1 MMQCSRFYT
10 DQNFKKRVIISSC
23 SLRNLKWGEKNN
35 DEGRKSV
42 VESTSASNKK
52 LFNNNF
58 KILSNSNSTEKDK
71 KDINLNEEEE
81 QKRKEELSRKREM
94 SYRARKRIILRMRG
108 IPEEKEQKTEDEKEN
123 NNKKQKIKRI
133 EINLP
138 VDNFKF
144 KRINSNNI
152 ICNNKKCKNNE
163 FEILD
168 NYNTNIDNQNY
179 SRSIIDN
186 FNNDCKIN
194 KNIKNNYVVFRNIRN
209 IYKKN
214 LIKDI
219 SVLTD
224 KNCKILKVKK
234 NFNDK
239 KKGTYKDEKFN
250 IHINNNIT
258 KKNSILNKEKKEKIN
273 NDYRKKKNN
282 DNKIN
287 EYTMLKYLDNQKNKK
302 IISNNIDKKTNND
315 INDIYYSLNISK
327 KNLNRIN
334 SDFLEQK
341 KIPYFHNVENEIDIN
356 DIKINENKSIKNINN
371 RKKTKKNRMDNS
383 EKRSLYNF
391 SIFKNFPPKPNKI
404 SKEMG
409 EEMKNS
415 GISKTFKLETHSQK
429 TFKKERM
436 SNNVNMINLRIL
448 SNNHLNNNKFN
459 SIESEIL
466 ENNEIKKVN
475 TIDIKFYIIYFFEE
489 LIDISN
495 SMDNKNLLAT
505 LLNNFNQKYFIIN
518 DINFDKE
525 YLHFIKQNEN
535 FEYIYK
541 HFGLVLICLIFLS
554 KDEILYKEYN
564 LKVRDLL
571 LQLIFS
577 SLNYVEIYGN
587 KESNKINNFINN
599 NNFKSV
605 IPNHRYILSLI
616 YLLFNNK
623 KEYLPLKDALE
634 QIHNIIIK
642 RDFQFIMKVIN
653 ESILFCYNSKPKCL
667 FNFPF
672 FAFKNNVLTLKNNQ
686 DKQNNDI
693 NFTNNNITNKNNI
706 CITNNKI
713 DISTNNLHHNNNIS
727 NISTNNIPNNNI
739 SNISASNFSQ
749 NYNLNNEN
757 MPTVPFIKS
766 TMKKKFCLVLDIDET
781 ISHSLKLSFGCYFL
795 LRPGARDFLKEV
807 SKYYEII
814 IFTSSPK
821 KYADKI
827 LNKIDIDGDLISYR
841 LYRSHV
847 LYENGKSIKNLNLIG
862 RDLTKTIF
870 VDNLR
875 SNAKYNLNNLCP
887 ITTWRSDIFD
897 NKLIKLKDKLI
908 YLATCGKYDDDI
920 TQGL

>member
-1 MMQCSRFYT
+1 MGQKS
-10 DQNFKKRVIISSC
+10 
-23 SLRNLKWGEKNN
+23 N
-35 DEGRKSV
+35 DEDRKSV
-42 VESTSASNKK
+42 IESTSNKNI
-52 LFNNNF
+52 FNKNF
-58 KILSNSNSTEKDK
+58 KILSSSNSTEKEK
-71 KDINLNEEEE
+71 KDIILNKEEE
-81 QKRKEELSRKREM
+81 QKRKEEISQKREM
-94 SYRARKRIILRMRG
+94 SYRSRKRIILRMRG
-108 IPEEKEQKTEDEKEN
+108 IPEEKEQKTEGEKEN
-123 NNKKQKIKRI
+123 NNKQKIKKI
-133 EINLP
+133 EIKVPL
-138 VDNFKF
+138 DNIKF
-144 KRINSNNI
+144 KRVNSNNI
-152 ICNNKKCKNNE
+152 INFNSSNFNNNE
-163 FEILD
+163 YDILD
-168 NYNTNIDNQNY
+168 NYNINIDNKNY
-179 SRSIIDN
+179 TRSI
-186 FNNDCKIN
+186 NDCKIN
-194 KNIKNNYVVFRNIRN
+194 KSIKNNVFCRNIRN

-214 LIKDI
+214 IIKDI

-224 KNCKILKVKK
+224 KNCKIVNKK
-234 NFNDK
+234 N
-239 KKGTYKDEKFN
+239 GTYKNEKLN
-250 IHINNNIT
+250 IHINNNIN
-258 KKNSILNKEKKEKIN
+258 KKNSILYKEKKEKIN
-273 NDYRKKKNN
+273 NDYYKENN
-282 DNKIN
+282 DNKKN
-287 EYTMLKYLDNQKNKK
+287 NHVVLKYLENQRNKK
-302 IISNNIDKKTNND
+302 IIFNSINNTTNSD
-315 INDIYYSLNISK
+315 INNIYYSLNNSK
-327 KNLNRIN
+327 KNLNI
-334 SDFLEQK
+334 LEQK
-341 KIPYFHNVENEIDIN
+341 KQTNNVENEININ
-356 DIKINENKSIKNINN
+356 GIKINENESNKNINY
-371 RKKTKKNRMDNS
+371 RKKIKKTRNDNS

-391 SIFKNFPPKPNKI
+391 SFFKNFPPKQNKNK
-404 SKEMG
+404 KEME
-409 EEMKNS
+409 EEMKNN
-415 GISKTFKLETHSQK
+415 GISKTFKLETHSHES
-429 TFKKERM
+429 FKKERM

-459 SIESEIL
+459 SIESENL
-466 ENNEIKKVN
+466 GNNEIKKVN
-475 TIDIKFYIIYFFEE
+475 TIDKKFYIIYFFEE

-505 LLNNFNQKYFIIN
+505 LLNNYNQKYFIIN
-518 DINFDKE
+518 DVNFDKE
-525 YLHFIKQNEN
+525 YLLFFKQNEN

-554 KDEILYKEYN
+554 KDEILYKDYN

-577 SLNYVEIYGN
+577 SLNYVEIDGN
-587 KESNKINNFINN
+587 KESNKIYNFINN
-599 NNFKSV
+599 NNLISV
-605 IPNHRYILSLI
+605 IPIHRYILSLI
-616 YLLFNNK
+616 HLLFNNK

-653 ESILFCYNSKPKCL
+653 ESILFCYNSRPKYF

-672 FAFKNNVLTLKNNQ
+672 FAFKNNILTLKNNQ

-693 NFTNNNITNKNNI
+693 NYTNNNMTNNNIS
-706 CITNNKI
+706 ITNNKC
-713 DISTNNLHHNNNIS
+713 DNSTNNFHHNHNIS
-727 NISTNNIPNNNI
+727 NINTNNIPQNNI
-739 SNISASNFSQ
+739 STISDSNFIQ
-749 NYNLNNEN
+749 NNNLNNEN
-757 MPTVPFIKS
+757 IPTVPFIKS

-795 LRPGARDFLKEV
+795 LRPGAIEFLKEV

-847 LYENGKSIKNLNLIG
+847 LYENGKSVKNLNLIG